1 MRLVAA
7 IEDPGVAAKILTHLN
22 LPARP
27 PPRGRP
33 WRPQRELALEHRAD
47 DGGAID
53 PPAFAG

>member
-7 IEDPGVAAKILTHLN
+7 MEDPAIAAKILRHLN

-33 WRPQRELALEHRAD
+33 WSSQPELAIEQRAD
-47 DGGAID
+47 EFDGID
-53 PPAFAG
+53 PPAFTE